1 MKIHHISPF
10 ALLTALALGLSA
22 CSVAPPGTEV
32 YDPYEAQNRQIHA
45 FNLALD
51 EAILRDAGAAAAALP
66 PVIRQPVVNFS
77 DNVALPGMVL
87 NGILQADIGGAG
99 TNAMRFVLNTV
110 LGFGGLIDVA
120 SEIGLY
126 EDSTDFGE
134 TLAVWGVPEGA
145 YQELPFFGPSTERDT
160 FGLIVDMVID
170 PLGRYGTAEQLRYGG
185 YARVAE
191 QVIDRGVFGDT
202 VDSILYDSADGY
214 AQARLYYLQNRRFGI
229 EGTAGEG
236 NTDTFVDPFED
247 F

>member
-1 MKIHHISPF
+1 M
-10 ALLTALALGLSA
+10 
-22 CSVAPPGTEV
+22 APPGTEV